1 MCPFRDSIRRP
12 NGKDHGLH
20 CQPDLL
26 QPSRNGLSRVVDEEK
41 NGPINGIIIAYL
53 QIAMTKYDAILV
65 GSGQAANPLAKKLAT
80 AGWRT
85 ALIERQWV
93 AGTCINVGCTPT
105 KTLIASGRVAYL
117 VKRAADFGIRTTG
130 FSVDVEAF
138 LRRKNAVVLHYR
150 ESVTKGLLSTPN
162 LDLIFG
168 TASFSAPKEITV
180 TLEDGSTDRLT
191 AENIFLDT
199 GALPVIPPIPGLS
212 EIPYLT
218 SATILDLMEIP
229 SHLVIIGGGYIA
241 LEFGQLYRRLGSEV
255 TIVEGNSRFLSKE
268 DEDIAAEIRRI
279 LEEDGI
285 KIFTGTKTTSVTPG
299 QTIRVDLES
308 AGAESA
314 APAIPVLPDHSAAAS
329 GIGRSPAAEKAPAFV
344 TASHV
349 LVATGR
355 RADTIGLNT
364 AAAGIAL
371 DPHGFISVNDR
382 LETNV
387 PGIYALGDVKGGPQ
401 FTHISYNDHLI
412 VYKNLIEKANV
423 SIAGRVLIYCLFT
436 DPELGR
442 IGLTEKEARDKG
454 LNIKVVTMPATSI
467 ARATENSETRGMI
480 KAIVNADD
488 RKILGAA
495 VLTAG
500 GGELMSVI
508 QMAMMGGLTAD
519 TLRDAV
525 FAHPTFAEALNNLF
539 AKL

>member
-1 MCPFRDSIRRP
+1 
-12 NGKDHGLH
+12 
-20 CQPDLL
+20 
-26 QPSRNGLSRVVDEEK
+26 
-41 NGPINGIIIAYL
+41 
-53 QIAMTKYDAILV
+53 MTKYDAILV
-65 GSGQAANPLAKKLAT
+65 GSGQAANPLAKKLAA

-150 ESVTKGLLSTPN
+150 EAVTKGLLATPN

-180 TLEDGSTDRLT
+180 TLEDGSTDTLT

-285 KIFTGTKTTSVTPG
+285 KIFTGTKTTSITPG

-308 AGAESA
+308 AGPAQAGGSA
-314 APAIPVLPDHSAAAS
+314 PSS
-329 GIGRSPAAEKAPAFV
+329 V

-349 LVATGR
+349 LLATGR

-371 DPHGFISVNDR
+371 DPHGFIGVNDR

-412 VYKNLIEKANV
+412 VYKNLVEKANV
-423 SIAGRVLIYCLFT
+423 SIAGRVPIYCLFT

-442 IGLTEKEARDKG
+442 VGLTEKEARDKG

-467 ARATENSETRGMI
+467 ARATENGETRGMI
-480 KAIVNADD
+480 KAIVNAGD

-500 GGELMSVI
+500 GGELMSVL
-508 QMAMMGGLTAD
+508 QMAMMGGLTVD
-519 TLRDAV
+519 ILRDAI

-539 AKL
+539 GKV

>member
-1 MCPFRDSIRRP
+1 MKTAPTD
-12 NGKDHGLH
+12 
-20 CQPDLL
+20 
-26 QPSRNGLSRVVDEEK
+26 
-41 NGPINGIIIAYL
+41 GIIIAYL

-65 GSGQAANPLAKKLAT
+65 GSGQAANPLAKKLAA

-117 VKRAADFGIRTTG
+117 VKRAADFGIQTTG
-130 FSVDVEAF
+130 FSVDIEAF
-138 LRRKNAVVLHYR
+138 LRRKNAIVLHYR
-150 ESVTKGLLSTPN
+150 EAVTKGLLSTPN

-180 TLEDGSTDRLT
+180 ILEDGSTDTLT

-255 TIVEGNSRFLSKE
+255 TIVEGNPHFLSKE

-285 KIFTGTKTTSVTPG
+285 KIFTGTKTTGITPG

-308 AGAESA
+308 E
-314 APAIPVLPDHSAAAS
+314 V
-329 GIGRSPAAEKAPAFV
+329 EKAPAFV
-344 TASHV
+344 MASHV
-349 LVATGR
+349 LLATGR
-355 RADTIGLNT
+355 RADTVGLNT

-371 DPHGFISVNDR
+371 DTHGFIKVDDR
-382 LETNV
+382 LETNI

-423 SIAGRVLIYCLFT
+423 SIAGRVPIYCLFT

-442 IGLTEKEARDKG
+442 VGLTEKEARDKG
-454 LNIKVVTMPATSI
+454 LNIKVVTMPATWI
-467 ARATENSETRGMI
+467 ARATENGETRGML

-495 VLTAG
+495 VLTVG
-500 GGELMSVI
+500 GGELMSVL

-519 TLRDAV
+519 TLRDAI

>member
-1 MCPFRDSIRRP
+1 
-12 NGKDHGLH
+12 
-20 CQPDLL
+20 
-26 QPSRNGLSRVVDEEK
+26 
-41 NGPINGIIIAYL
+41 
-53 QIAMTKYDAILV
+53 MTKYDAILV

-117 VKRAADFGIRTTG
+117 VKRAADFGIQTTG
-130 FSVDVEAF
+130 FSVDIEAF

-150 ESVTKGLLSTPN
+150 ESVTKGLLATPN

-180 TLEDGSTDRLT
+180 TLEDGSTDTLT

-199 GALPVIPPIPGLS
+199 GALPVIPPISGLS

-285 KIFTGTKTTSVTPG
+285 KIFTGTKTTGITPG
-299 QTIRVDLES
+299 QTIRIDLES
-308 AGAESA
+308 D
-314 APAIPVLPDHSAAAS
+314 APANAQAS
-329 GIGRSPAAEKAPAFV
+329 GSSPAQAGGSVPTPPREKAPAFV

-355 RADTIGLNT
+355 KADTIGLNT

-371 DPHGFISVNDR
+371 DPHGFIKVNDR

-412 VYKNLIEKANV
+412 VYKNLIEKANL
-423 SIAGRVLIYCLFT
+423 SIAGRVLVYCLFT

-442 IGLTEKEARDKG
+442 VGLTEKEARDNG
-454 LNIKVVTMPATSI
+454 LNIKVVTMPASWI
-467 ARATENSETRGMI
+467 ARANENGEVRGMI

-488 RKILGAA
+488 RTILGAA

-500 GGELMSVI
+500 GGELMSVL

>member
-1 MCPFRDSIRRP
+1 M
-12 NGKDHGLH
+12 N
-20 CQPDLL
+20 
-26 QPSRNGLSRVVDEEK
+26 
-41 NGPINGIIIAYL
+41 
-53 QIAMTKYDAILV
+53 KYDAILI
-65 GSGQAANPLAKKLAT
+65 GSGQAANPLAKKLAA

-93 AGTCINVGCTPT
+93 GGTCINVGCTPT

-117 VKRAADFGIRTTG
+117 VKRAADFGIHTTG
-130 FSVDVEAF
+130 FSVDVETF
-138 LRRKNAVVLHYR
+138 LRRKNAVVLHSR
-150 ESVTKGLLSTPN
+150 EGSTKALLTTPN
-162 LDLIFG
+162 IDLIFG
-168 TASFSAPKEITV
+168 TASFSAPKEIRV
-180 TLEDGSTDRLT
+180 TLEDGSTDMLT

-199 GALPVIPPIPGLS
+199 GVVPFIPPIPGLS
-212 EIPYLT
+212 DIPYLT
-218 SATILDLMEIP
+218 SSTILDLMEIP
-229 SHLVIIGGGYIA
+229 SHLVIIGGSYIA

-255 TIVEGNSRFLSKE
+255 TIVEGGDKFLPKE
-268 DEDIAAEIRRI
+268 DEDIAAELRKI

-285 KIFTGTKTTSVTPG
+285 KILTGTKTTKITPG

-308 AGAESA
+308 AATDP
-314 APAIPVLPDHSAAAS
+314 APAPENASAQAS
-329 GIGRSPAAEKAPAFV
+329 V

-349 LVATGR
+349 LVAAGR
-355 RADTIGLNT
+355 RPDTAGLNT
-364 AAAGIAL
+364 AAAGIVL
-371 DPHGFISVNDR
+371 DQHGFIKVNDR
-382 LETNV
+382 LETSV

-412 VYKNLIEKANV
+412 VYKNLIEKANL
-423 SIAGRVLIYCLFT
+423 SIAGRIAIYCLFT

-442 IGLTEKEARDKG
+442 VGLTERQAREKG
-454 LNIKVVTMPATSI
+454 LNIKVATMPASWI
-467 ARATENSETRGMI
+467 ARAGENGETRGMI

-500 GGELMSVI
+500 GGELMSVL

>member
-1 MCPFRDSIRRP
+1 
-12 NGKDHGLH
+12 
-20 CQPDLL
+20 
-26 QPSRNGLSRVVDEEK
+26 
-41 NGPINGIIIAYL
+41 
-53 QIAMTKYDAILV
+53 MTKYNAILV

-117 VKRAADFGIRTTG
+117 VKRAADFGIQTTG
-130 FSVDVEAF
+130 FSVDIEAF
-138 LRRKNAVVLHYR
+138 LRRKNAIVLHYR
-150 ESVTKGLLSTPN
+150 EAVTKGLLGTPN

-180 TLEDGSTDRLT
+180 TLEDGSTDTLT

-241 LEFGQLYRRLGSEV
+241 LEFGQLYRRLGSGV
-255 TIVEGNSRFLSKE
+255 TIVEGNSRFLSRE

-285 KIFTGTKTTSVTPG
+285 KILTGTKTTQITPG
-299 QTIRVDLES
+299 KTISIGLEHEGS
-308 AGAESA
+308 S
-314 APAIPVLPDHSAAAS
+314 SS
-329 GIGRSPAAEKAPAFV
+329 V

-349 LVATGR
+349 LLATGR

-412 VYKNLIEKANV
+412 VYKNLVEKANL
-423 SIAGRVLIYCLFT
+423 SIAGRVPVYCLFT

-442 IGLTEKEARDKG
+442 VGLTEKEARDKG
-454 LNIKVVTMPATSI
+454 LNIKVVTMPAAWI
-467 ARATENSETRGMI
+467 ARATENGETRGMI

-500 GGELMSVI
+500 GGELMSVL

-519 TLRDAV
+519 TLRDAI

-539 AKL
+539 GKV